1 MALQRNRTSSLAED
15 FVKVT
20 QDIAAQDGAIDKQF
34 GRLEQNLTTQTIAI
48 NRVDEEV
55 AEQERKTA
63 REQEDQ
69 NRLIENLMQKI
80 QELNATTM
88 QQGRELKLELKGQRQ
103 IIEGQKELI
112 EEQKEL
118 IEGQNATISQFNHT
132 LQGHLPSV
140 SCGQHTARSCAECPQ
155 GNGKSWCNGD
165 CRWRD
170 GECTNPSVA
179 MLVRKQDSNPPDY
192 FDKTFEE
199 YKRGFS
205 ANGESWIGLDEL
217 HRLTS
222 QRSYMLKIT
231 MTDYDGASYV
241 AVYDQFKV
249 GAGDDYVLT
258 IAGFNAALSTL
269 GDSMVGTLSLNG
281 MKFSTKDRDQDED
294 SSRHCAKS
302 WTGGFW
308 YKHCTFAHPTGLSSA
323 TKRSDAKYVT
333 YYHGGERGISWDS
346 WSEAEY
352 LLVPN

>member
-1 MALQRNRTSSLAED
+1 MERDMTEQKNGFYAVNWGVSKNRVDIGEISRDMALQRNRTSSLAED

-20 QDIAAQDGAIDKQF
+20 QDIEAQDEAIDIYF

-48 NRVDEEV
+48 DRVDEEV

-88 QQGRELKLELKGQRQ
+88 QQGRELELELKGQRQ

-132 LQGHLPSV
+132 LQGLPPSV

-170 GECTNPSVA
+170 GECTNPS
-179 MLVRKQDSNPPDY
+179 
-192 FDKTFEE
+192 
-199 YKRGFS
+199 G
-205 ANGESWIGLDEL
+205 
-217 HRLTS
+217 
-222 QRSYMLKIT
+222 
-231 MTDYDGASYV
+231 
-241 AVYDQFKV
+241 
-249 GAGDDYVLT
+249 
-258 IAGFNAALSTL
+258 
-269 GDSMVGTLSLNG
+269 
-281 MKFSTKDRDQDED
+281 
-294 SSRHCAKS
+294 
-302 WTGGFW
+302 
-308 YKHCTFAHPTGLSSA
+308 TFACLDQNICS
-323 TKRSDAKYVT
+323 
-333 YYHGGERGISWDS
+333 
-346 WSEAEY
+346 
-352 LLVPN
+352 